1 MPLQPPLPGRP
12 QWPTEQPLQQ
22 QLLAREP
29 QALKARTQ
37 PPRLELQLVQLA
49 QLAQG
54 LVQLVQ
60 GLVQLARMPQP
71 ALQLVLVLAL

>member
-1 MPLQPPLPGRP
+1 MPLKPPLPGRP
-12 QWPTEQPLQQ
+12 QWPTEQPLLQ

-49 QLAQG
+49 QG
-54 LVQLVQ
+54 LVRLVQ
-60 GLVQLARMPQP
+60 GLVQLARMLQR
-71 ALQLVLVLAL
+71 ALQLVLVLVL

>member
-12 QWPTEQPLQQ
+12 QWPTEQPLLQ

-37 PPRLELQLVQLA
+37 PPRLEL

>member
-49 QLAQG
+49 QG

-71 ALQLVLVLAL
+71 ALQLVLVLVL